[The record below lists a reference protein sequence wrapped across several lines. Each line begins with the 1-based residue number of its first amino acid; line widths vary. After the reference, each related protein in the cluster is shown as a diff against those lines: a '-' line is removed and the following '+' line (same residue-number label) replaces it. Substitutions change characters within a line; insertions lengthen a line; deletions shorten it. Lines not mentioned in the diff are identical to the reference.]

1 MDFIDLKTGQKLIK
15 ENLDKRIAKVLAH
28 GKYIMG
34 PEVKELEDKLAEYVG
49 VKHCLT
55 CANGTDALQIAL
67 MAVGAGIGDEVI
79 TTPFT
84 FIATAETAAVLGAKP
99 IFVDI
104 DSKTYNLDPEKLE
117 EKITKKTKAIV
128 PVSIYGQ
135 CAAYDKI
142 NAIAKKYNIPV
153 IEDAAQ
159 SFGATYKNRKSGSLT
174 DIACTSFFPT
184 KPLGCYGDG
193 GALFTNDDELAKKI
207 NTIRLHG
214 QAQRYNHV
222 AIGINSRLDTL
233 QAAILLAKLE
243 ILDKEIKLRLEVA
256 NRYTEMLNNKNVVTP
271 YIEEFNTS
279 VYAQYTILVE
289 NRKQLQE
296 KLTQEN
302 IPTAVHYPIP
312 LHLQPVFEKLG
323 GMIGDYPI
331 AEDIANRVLSLPMSA
346 YISKEEQ
353 AEVVSNLYKNIS

>member
-15 ENLDKRIAKVLAH
+15 ENLDARIAKVLAH

-34 PEVKELEDKLAEYVG
+34 PEVKELEDKLTEYVG
-49 VKHCLT
+49 AKHCLT

-67 MAVGAGIGDEVI
+67 MSVGVGCGDEVI

-84 FIATAETAAVLGAKP
+84 FIATAETAAILGAKP
-99 IFVDI
+99 VFVDI

-117 EKITKKTKAIV
+117 ERITEKTKAIV

-135 CAAYDKI
+135 CADYDKI
-142 NAIAKKYNIPV
+142 NSIAKKYNIPV

-159 SFGATYKNRKSGSLT
+159 SFGATYKNKKSCSLT

-193 GALFTNDDELAKKI
+193 GALFTNNDELAAKI

-214 QAQRYNHV
+214 QAKRYNHV
-222 AIGINSRLDTL
+222 AVGINSRLDTL

-243 ILDKEIKLRLEVA
+243 ILDREIEMRLEVA
-256 NRYTEMLNNKNVVTP
+256 SIYGEMLSSKNIVTP
-271 YIEEFNTS
+271 YIEDVNTS
-279 VYAQYTILVE
+279 VYAQYTVLVE
-289 NRKQLQE
+289 NRKLVEE
-296 KLTQEN
+296 KLAQAN

-312 LHLQPVFEKLG
+312 LHLQPVFENLG
-323 GMIGDYPI
+323 GKVGDYPI
-331 AEDIANRVLSLPMSA
+331 AEDVANRVISLPMSA
-346 YISKEEQ
+346 YITKEEQ
-353 AEVVSNLYKNIS
+353 EEVVSGVHY